1 MTYQEREISKDQLEK
16 LLQTLDLDEGIRIEN
31 KSNIIFIN
39 RSAKRYCVNMSSQGK
54 EEFFYHNSVR
64 EVLDFLNGKIDQASK
79 IFSY

>member
-1 MTYQEREISKDQLEK
+1 MTYQEREISKNQLEK

-31 KSNIIFIN
+31 KLNMIFLN
-39 RSAKRYCVNMSSQGK
+39 RSAKRYCVNISSQGK
-54 EEFFYHNSVR
+54 EEFFYHNSGK

>member
-1 MTYQEREISKDQLEK
+1 MTYQEREITKNQLEK

-31 KSNIIFIN
+31 KSNMIFLN
-39 RSAKRYCVNMSSQGK
+39 RSAKRYCVNISTQGN

-64 EVLDFLNGKIDQASK
+64 EVLDFLNGKIDDASK

>member
-16 LLQTLDLDEGIRIEN
+16 LLQTLDLDEGVRIEN
-31 KSNIIFIN
+31 KSNIIFLN
-39 RSAKRYCVNMSSQGK
+39 RSAKRYCVNISSQGN

-64 EVLDFLNGKIDQASK
+64 EVLDFLNGKIENTSK